1 MDWGMRN
8 RLSRIIKPDTKRT
21 VMLAADHGYFLGPL
35 TKLEDPGKTLKP
47 LMPYADALMITR
59 GVTRSVIDPL
69 SEIPIVLRVSGG
81 VSIVGPALSDEGIA
95 TSVKDAVRLNASAMA
110 LSIFVGTDHERQTLL
125 NLTKLVDEGNEYGI
139 PVLAVTAVGKELE
152 KRDARYL
159 GLCCRMAAEFGA
171 SFVKTYYCDDFH
183 KVSEGCPVP
192 LVIAGGPRMD
202 TELDAMTMAHNAIQE
217 GASGVDMGRNIWQ
230 SENPVAMIRAIRS
243 VVHDDYTPK
252 EALDLFNK
260 VKAGKEA

>member
-1 MDWGMRN
+1 
-8 RLSRIIKPDTKRT
+8 
-21 VMLAADHGYFLGPL
+21 
-35 TKLEDPGKTLKP
+35 
-47 LMPYADALMITR
+47 
-59 GVTRSVIDPL
+59 
-69 SEIPIVLRVSGG
+69 
-81 VSIVGPALSDEGIA
+81 
-95 TSVKDAVRLNASAMA
+95 
-110 LSIFVGTDHERQTLL
+110 
-125 NLTKLVDEGNEYGI
+125 
-139 PVLAVTAVGKELE
+139 
-152 KRDARYL
+152 
-159 GLCCRMAAEFGA
+159 MAAEFGA